1 MATPAYG
8 AQSGTVAE
16 PNNAALYESRRRQT
30 ITGSQVVDNIVSFSN
45 CTCGSCPALFRVP
58 TPERA
63 VSLVI
68 GGQTRARADEV
79 VK

>member
-8 AQSGTVAE
+8 AQSGTIAE

-45 CTCGSCPALFRVP
+45 CTFGSCLALFRVP
-58 TPERA
+58 TPERG
-63 VSLVI
+63 VSLVVGAKQKHVLI
-68 GGQTRARADEV
+68 
-79 VK
+79 KW

>member
-45 CTCGSCPALFRVP
+45 CTSCALLYLRRKEIAFP
-58 TPERA
+58 WI
-63 VSLVI
+63 L
-68 GGQTRARADEV
+68 GADWSTC
-79 VK
+79 